1 VVVFVFNDTFG
12 CQHTFWGLHWGGIS
26 LVNQSN
32 CSSPNMS
39 SEIDPKNDIM
49 LTLEDIPEEQRKA
62 IEARHQAIEERRKAK
77 EVQELQEFLSGF
89 KRER

>member
-1 VVVFVFNDTFG
+1 
-12 CQHTFWGLHWGGIS
+12 
-26 LVNQSN
+26 
-32 CSSPNMS
+32 MS